1 MKIGQ
6 LSFVQMSEPAET
18 PYGSGGLGSKYQGQR
33 GPTPSRYWQNFS
45 DAHVILVT
53 GASGFVGRHVTRA
66 LAESGVRVRAMVRTA
81 RGAAALDGVGC
92 ELVRGDVTDLA
103 SLRAAAR
110 GVRTIVHLVAIVEGT
125 PATFER
131 VMAAGTGNLVE
142 AARESDVRR
151 IVLMSALGTGP
162 NATVPYFRAKWAAEQ
177 AVGGSGIDHV
187 VLRPSFVFG
196 SDGGALPRFVRIARL
211 FPLTPVIG
219 PGTQRLQ
226 PIWIDDV
233 VRAVRLAVD
242 GEGSNGPVELGG
254 PDPVTWSDFWRRLKS
269 ALGTRT
275 AVDPRPVL
283 ARARACGD
291 VRADPARAPHPR
303 SAPHARGPG
312 QRRLGRRRLDGEAR
326 PRRARSRSTSSSA
339 ARSRTDR
346 ARRGRAVFG
355 RRRRRQST
363 SGVCPWPGEAGPREF
378 AASVRREPNGRSQAE
393 ECEGRPDKGGPRA
406 FGSRRRIGRGA
417 SCQTRGGRR
426 REARVPYA
434 WLWRFPVGP
443 GDTPLPVGTS
453 TAGTARI

>member
-1 MKIGQ
+1 M
-6 LSFVQMSEPAET
+6 
-18 PYGSGGLGSKYQGQR
+18 
-33 GPTPSRYWQNFS
+33 
-45 DAHVILVT
+45 ILVT
-53 GASGFVGRHVTRA
+53 GANGFVGRHVTRA
-66 LAESGVRVRAMVRTA
+66 LAENGVRVRAMVRTA
-81 RGAAALDGVGC
+81 RGAAALDAAGC
-92 ELVRGDVTDLA
+92 ELVRGDVTDPA

-162 NATVPYFRAKWAAEQ
+162 NAIVPYFRAKWAAEQ

-269 ALGTRT
+269 ALGTR
-275 AVDPRPVL
+275 RPSIHVPFWL
-283 ARARACGD
+283 
-291 VRADPARAPHPR
+291 
-303 SAPHARGPG
+303 ARGPAAMFERIPPALLTLDQLRMLEG
-312 QRRLGRRRLDGEAR
+312 PDNVVSDGGASMQRLGLDDRVALDEQL
-326 PRRARSRSTSSSA
+326 RRAVSNA
-339 ARSRTDR
+339 
-346 ARRGRAVFG
+346 
-355 RRRRRQST
+355 
-363 SGVCPWPGEAGPREF
+363 
-378 AASVRREPNGRSQAE
+378 
-393 ECEGRPDKGGPRA
+393 
-406 FGSRRRIGRGA
+406 
-417 SCQTRGGRR
+417 
-426 REARVPYA
+426 
-434 WLWRFPVGP
+434 
-443 GDTPLPVGTS
+443 
-453 TAGTARI
+453 